1 MSGISHLY
9 DIYAKKGND
18 FISDL
23 FNKYVTVNEK
33 MDGSAFCFERDAETG
48 EFKFYK
54 RDQRNPITLVDR
66 TLMKYYEKPINY
78 IESLPPH
85 IIENI
90 PRGFR
95 FGMEYFSST
104 KPVEIAYD
112 RIPDNNLILSYV
124 HKIENGKIKETIQ
137 KKEELDNWADLLGVE
152 RPPIIFQGY
161 LSDEQK
167 KKILE
172 FVNTPF
178 SDLVEEFKTKSFVTF
193 IIGVLNPE
201 IKKTT
206 LNYDLEK
213 AIEGVV
219 FRFGSGEND
228 SETVIAKMVDPV
240 FTDMAKAKYA
250 EKKERKPS
258 DYLGIIVLD
267 VMNFILEEGVDS
279 FSTSGRT
286 EDERYLSF
294 MSDVFVKFLDRYS
307 DKYKNSD
314 FDEPEYLKKDEF
326 RVNKAMVSNKEALAY
341 MEEDDSF
348 ESLFK
353 LIINQFRKIKKRSGG
368 IISESVIEQFNML
381 VKDIEKRISKEDKKP
396 INESEIPSFMSFKDL
411 MRKKVDY
418 ITEESTEEE
427 DDYTPEEDYKKGS
440 FSDFI
445 TDLEKIRSTRVK
457 NEAPL
462 KEEEK
467 GKEKL
472 NPINIIVGRF
482 QPFHKGHLNMAK
494 ELKEENG
501 LSSIAVVIYPG
512 HNKSKK
518 SPFNEDLIKKYM
530 EAVVRENPDYLSG
543 FLIITRGLLG
553 IAAGEIRRRG
563 FEIRL
568 IGAGDDRVDD
578 YKKQVDFLKKAGK
591 EFPEEAKVHKTKRS
605 IEGAKIRQLIKNN
618 DFTGFKKHVTPA
630 VASLYSS
637 LASALNE
644 SDQNINESYKFRLQ
658 EDKLDTLMSSFKKI
672 GERLSSIDGNLSES
686 DISSKRFKKILNKA
700 KSTEFL
706 LNRMV
711 DPQSLPQS
719 LSESLYM
726 SFFGKTGKLSES
738 ESEYV
743 EDFVSNLSEP
753 TFEAL
758 SKISSGEYPEGYIS
772 ITEAIETGTLNIAE
786 MQSFNGINKEDL
798 LEVYSMDSKFPSGR
812 KRRGKGESLT
822 AIAFGGKHY
831 REIEADVMVEGVRIE
846 VKTTMNSSLDTDSE
860 PQKLNS
866 AVSEAID
873 LFVSYM
879 GADTE
884 LTEKKV
890 QKKFYD
896 SLISKLSSDGAK
908 SRNSF
913 ISKFK
918 KIMESKDIKDPSD
931 IGAALICKQLDWY
944 SESQGFEV
952 LAIFV
957 ENDGFPEKLAI
968 LDGRNGFMTKKNF
981 EILKES
987 RISPRVVQGRMDI
1000 YNSNITLNTDE
1011 D

>member
-1 MSGISHLY
+1 MSGISHLQ
-9 DIYAKKGND
+9 DLYAKKGND
-18 FISDL
+18 FINDL

-33 MDGSAFCFERDAETG
+33 MDGSAFCFERDQETG

-90 PRGFR
+90 PRGYR

-112 RIPDNNLILSYV
+112 RIPENNLILSYV

-137 KKEELDNWADLLGVE
+137 VKEELDNWADLLGVE

-161 LSDEQK
+161 LSDDQK
-167 KKILE
+167 KSILE

-193 IIGVLNPE
+193 IVGVLNPE

-219 FRFGSGEND
+219 FRFGDGD
-228 SETVIAKMVDPV
+228 SDSDTIIAKVVDPV
-240 FTDMAKAKYA
+240 FTDMAKNKYA

-279 FSTSGRT
+279 FSVEGRSD
-286 EDERYLSF
+286 DERYLSF

-368 IISESVIEQFNML
+368 IISASVIEQFNML
-381 VKDIEKRISKEDKKP
+381 VKEIESRLAENKKQV
-396 INESEIPSFMSFKDL
+396 NESEIPSFMSFKDL

-418 ITEESTEEE
+418 ITEEAVEEE
-427 DDYTPEEDYKKGS
+427 DDYSQEEDYKKGS
-440 FSDFI
+440 FSEFI
-445 TDLEKIRSTRVK
+445 SDLEKMRSTRVK

-462 KEEEK
+462 KEEDVEK
-467 GKEKL
+467 SDL

-482 QPFHKGHLNMAK
+482 QPFHKGHLNMVK

-501 LSSIAVVIYPG
+501 LPSIAVVVYPG

-518 SPFNEDLIKKYM
+518 SPFNDELIKKYM
-530 EAVVRENPDYLSG
+530 EAVVRENPEYLSG

-553 IAAGEIRRRG
+553 IAAGEIRKRG
-563 FEIRL
+563 YEIRL
-568 IGAGDDRVDD
+568 IGAGDDRLDD

-605 IEGAKIRQLIKNN
+605 IEGAKIREIIKGG
-618 DFTGFKKHVTPA
+618 DFSNFKKYVTPA
-630 VASLYSS
+630 VASLYTS
-637 LASALNE
+637 LASALAGT
-644 SDQNINESYKFRLQ
+644 DINESYKFRLQ
-658 EDKLDTLMSSFKKI
+658 DDKMDSLLSSFKKI
-672 GERLSSIDGNLSES
+672 SSWVENKEISES
-686 DISSKRFKKILNKA
+686 EISSRRFKKIINRA
-700 KSTEFL
+700 KSAEFL
-706 LNRMV
+706 LSRMV
-711 DPQSLPQS
+711 DPNSFPQS
-719 LSESLYM
+719 LSESLYK
-726 SFFGKTGKLSES
+726 SFFGKTGKLSET
-738 ESEYV
+738 ELEYV
-743 EDFVSNLSEP
+743 EDFVSNLSESS
-753 TFEAL
+753 FNSL
-758 SKISSGEYPEGYIS
+758 SKISSGKYPSNYITLS
-772 ITEAIETGTLNIAE
+772 SAIDMGTLNIAE
-786 MQSFNGINKEDL
+786 MESFNGINKEDL
-798 LEVYSMDSKFPSGR
+798 LEVYTMDSKFPSGR

-860 PQKLNS
+860 SQKLNPS
-866 AVSEAID
+866 VSESVD
-873 LFVSYM
+873 LFLEYM
-879 GADTE
+879 GSDIE
-884 LTEKKV
+884 SSEKKM

-896 SLISKLSSDGAK
+896 ALISKLSSDNAK

-913 ISKFK
+913 VSKFK
-918 KIMESKDIKDPSD
+918 KIMESKEIKDISD
-931 IGAALICKQLDWY
+931 ISAALICKQLDWY

-952 LAIFV
+952 LAVFV
-957 ENDGFPEKLAI
+957 ENEGFPEKLAI
-968 LDGRNGFMTKKNF
+968 LDGRNGFMNRKNF